1 MTETGQQAQKAR
13 VSVLTDLYSLRQGW
27 AIAILLTSTVILLI
41 LKFFKNNS
49 LQIGIVMEPVTSIK
63 DADCALTVGSWCPSW
78 NRQTD
83 IERKA
88 PRDRSLKN
96 CLWNCNGVGVCD
108 YLSGIC
114 RCPAGWTGPSCSERM
129 DRPCSQFS
137 RPGWS
142 FTPFDQ
148 PYDRHRN
155 SSLVGSCAGHCDRD
169 YGSCYCPKNTK
180 YGRIEAPE
188 GSPPGASPK
197 QRGRQLSLH
206 CQPKN
211 GTDGSRLLTGE
222 KTWDDIFGDNGWCQ
236 SDNPQVVCPC
246 IEDGVTGLLCDQ
258 VRENF
263 CVNQCSGRGQC
274 DKGFCKCDLGYY
286 GQDCANRVPQEFMEM
301 NESSTMHTS
310 TRNESSPWIQQFA
323 RTPAMMVLPPEK
335 TRKRPLIFIY
345 DMNPVFDQVLL
356 QYRID
361 SGNCA
366 HRIFDGF
373 NNSIP
378 MSHVYCSE
386 TGLHELL
393 LQSEHRTLDPEEA
406 DFFYMPMYTA
416 CLQFPIAGFLDHPW
430 FHTPSRSARVY
441 VAASMLHEAQ
451 HWVRSQYPYWDRK
464 QGRDH
469 FLVRFLKTL
478 ITYNSL

>member
-1 MTETGQQAQKAR
+1 M
-13 VSVLTDLYSLRQGW
+13 
-27 AIAILLTSTVILLI
+27 
-41 LKFFKNNS
+41 
-49 LQIGIVMEPVTSIK
+49 
-63 DADCALTVGSWCPSW
+63 
-78 NRQTD
+78 
-83 IERKA
+83 
-88 PRDRSLKN
+88 
-96 CLWNCNGVGVCD
+96 CD

-129 DRPCSQFS
+129 DRPCSQFP
-137 RPGWS
+137 RPRWS
-142 FTPFDQ
+142 FRPYDE

-155 SSLVGSCAGHCDRD
+155 ASLIGSCAGYCDRD
-169 YGSCYCPKNTK
+169 FGSCYCPKDTK
-180 YGRIEAPE
+180 YGRIEPQE
-188 GSPPGASPK
+188 GSLPGTRPK

-211 GTDGSRLLTGE
+211 GTDGSRLSTRE
-222 KTWDDIFGDNGWCQ
+222 KTWDDIFGENGWCQ
-236 SDNPQVVCPC
+236 ADNPQVLCPC
-246 IEDGVTGLLCDQ
+246 IEDGVAGILCDQ

-274 DKGFCKCDLGYY
+274 DKGFCKCNIRFY
-286 GQDCANRVPQEFMEM
+286 GHDCANKVPLEFLEI
-301 NESSTMHTS
+301 NKSQLNS
-310 TRNESSPWIQQFA
+310 RNDSSPWIHQFA
-323 RTPAMMVLPPEK
+323 RTPEMLLLPPRK

-345 DMNPVFDQVLL
+345 DMNPIYDQVLL

-361 SGNCA
+361 SGNCV
-366 HRIFDGF
+366 HRIFDAF
-373 NNSIP
+373 NKSVP

-416 CLQFPIAGFLDHPW
+416 CLQFPVSGFLDHPW
-430 FHTPSRSARVY
+430 FHTPSQSARVY

-478 ITYNSL
+478 IKYNSL